1 MGVTVGQVALLAAI
15 REEPGI
21 GLRDLATR
29 ERMSAPAM
37 SGYVDRLEAAGLV
50 VRGPV
55 EGDRRRV
62 GLHLTDSGRRL
73 LRSTRGCAPPG
84 LPTRMRRLIGRAARR
99 PRGRARAARDARPRR
114 EARVTAAFRRAN
126 RRTFASLRRHRNYR
140 LFFAGQIVSVSG
152 TWMQNIAAAWLVL
165 QLTHSPV
172 AVGILALC
180 QFLPFTVFGLF
191 AGVLV
196 DRLDAHRTVIATQA
210 AALVLAAALAALT
223 LAGHVTALD
232 V

>member
-21 GLRDLATR
+21 GVRDLATR

-73 LRSTRGCAPPG
+73 LRSTRRLRTAW
-84 LPTRMRRLIGRAARR
+84 LADRMRRLS
-99 PRGRARAARDARPRR
+99 D
-114 EARVTAAFRRAN
+114 E
-126 RRTFASLRRHRNYR
+126 
-140 LFFAGQIVSVSG
+140 Q
-152 TWMQNIAAAWLVL
+152 
-165 QLTHSPV
+165 
-172 AVGILALC
+172 
-180 QFLPFTVFGLF
+180 
-191 AGVLV
+191 
-196 DRLDAHRTVIATQA
+196 
-210 AALVLAAALAALT
+210 LAALEAALEPLAM
-223 LAGHVTALD
+223 LAGDERPA
-232 V
+232 